1 MGLGRARCLEPAP
14 WPSFVTRASSGAA
27 ALGLALAGC
36 APPAIAEAPSC
47 DEVGVV
53 IEPASPPDR
62 RVLGAA
68 APYPADTSLAGRQE
82 ELARSQRA
90 RREVAWAAVARVL
103 APSTLA
109 EVTPIASATVPAFR
123 TWYDRDDINR
133 MFQHAF
139 AGLGPERRAAHDS
152 FDDAELDDTFA
163 WNPRAVDEIEG
174 WSPARF
180 AEHVAGLHGQH
191 ELDGLGGIRRIHL
204 SPDAARHVIAS
215 YSEVLG
221 CMGEGAPPAF
231 VDGPSAIQRLER
243 AELALPR
250 CHEQTF
256 GPYFVASGSR
266 LHARLEAT
274 HGALD
279 ATIAIQPSLDGIA
292 GEAACR
298 ADGAVGCEVTG
309 PGGFFVTAAAGSELL
324 QAHLEVELASP
335 ADIAPACVRGSF
347 PPGAATIAA
356 HWVRADLGLP
366 MPTYDTSAEALRRR
380 LDSGALTWGDGDGTA
395 DPGDDR
401 IYTMSVPAGPLYRLA
416 GFHIRTR
423 ELAHWL
429 NITLWWS
436 PQPDTDFGED
446 RPDSIRALGGP
457 WSQYK
462 MCVSMEFDE
471 LDPDPS
477 GGFAADAPGLGA
489 ALTAVHDR
497 ASWCSNPYIDAA
509 PGLLRSNCV
518 GCHQHALSGLRPG
531 EVALDEVRFPDGGR
545 AAARNNAPADGF
557 WGFDAGDDFGAV
569 LRDTVSWWEAAE

>member
-1 MGLGRARCLEPAP
+1 VAVGRARSVEPAA
-14 WPSFVTRASSGAA
+14 W
-27 ALGLALAGC
+27 LALVIAGC
-36 APPAIAEAPSC
+36 APPPVTEAPSC
-47 DEVGVV
+47 EDVGVV

-62 RVLGAA
+62 RVLGPG
-68 APYPADTSLAGRQE
+68 APYPADTSLAGRHE

-90 RREVAWAAVARVL
+90 RREVAWAAIARVL
-103 APSTLA
+103 APTTLD
-109 EVTPIASATVPAFR
+109 ETTPVASATVPAFR
-123 TWYDRDDINR
+123 TWYDRDDVNR

-139 AGLGPERRAAHDS
+139 AGLGPERRGALDA

-163 WNPRAVDEIEG
+163 WNPHAVDEIEG
-174 WSPARF
+174 WSPERF

-191 ELDGLGGIRRIHL
+191 AIDGLGGIRRIHL

-221 CMGEGAPPAF
+221 CMNDGAPPAF
-231 VDGPSAIQRLER
+231 VDGPAATQRLER
-243 AELALPR
+243 APLALSR
-250 CHEQTF
+250 CHERTF
-256 GPYFVASGSR
+256 GPYFVASGSH
-266 LHARLEAT
+266 LHARL
-274 HGALD
+274 D
-279 ATIAIQPSLDGIA
+279 ATRGAVGASIGIHPSLDGIA
-292 GEAACR
+292 GEPACR
-298 ADGAVGCEVTG
+298 GDGVVGCEVTG
-309 PGGFFVTAAAGSELL
+309 PGAFFVSARAGGELV
-324 QAHLEVELASP
+324 QGHLEIELTSP
-335 ADIAPACVRGSF
+335 ADIAPACVRGAF

-366 MPTYDTSAEALRRR
+366 MPTYDTSAAGLRRR
-380 LDSGALTWGDGDGTA
+380 FEAGSLTWGEGDGTA

-416 GFHIRTR
+416 GFHVRTR

-436 PQPDTDFGED
+436 PEPDTDFGED
-446 RPDSIRALGGP
+446 RPDAIRALGGP

-477 GGFAADAPGLGA
+477 GGFDADAPSLGA
-489 ALTAVHDR
+489 ALATVHDR
-497 ASWCSNPYIDAA
+497 ASWCPNPYIHAA
-509 PGLLRSNCV
+509 PGPLPPNRV

-569 LRDTVSWWEAAE
+569 LRDTVSWWAAAE